1 VARRILER
9 IRDLVRAGAYGLT
22 IHALEELESDD
33 LAAEDLEQILLLGR
47 IVEHQRDAETGDRKY
62 VFLGTCISG
71 APAYAVVK
79 FAYSERLLVVTVF
92 LG

>member
-22 IHALEELESDD
+22 IHALESDD

-92 LG
+92 LAC